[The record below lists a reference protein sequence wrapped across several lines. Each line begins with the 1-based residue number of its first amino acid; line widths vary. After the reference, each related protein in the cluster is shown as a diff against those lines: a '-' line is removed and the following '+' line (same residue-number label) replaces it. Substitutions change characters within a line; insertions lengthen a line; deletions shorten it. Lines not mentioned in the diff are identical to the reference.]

1 MSQYQWLPSY
11 SKNIKTGEYN
21 VFMKVLLVTFGLN
34 LTNHPSFSKQ
44 GEILECYTLITTPT
58 NK

>member
-1 MSQYQWLPSY
+1 MSEYQWLPSY

-34 LTNHPSFSKQ
+34 LTILPSPNREKSLNA
-44 GEILECYTLITTPT
+44 ILS
-58 NK
+58 